1 MIGRSLVVDAGE
13 DDLGRGGHPLSR
25 ETGNSGERYVHDGG
39 QKKIMEDVVLV
50 SSPPVSNGDLCHS
63 TQSPPDWSAASS
75 PVPRAFSRT
84 PSRSA
89 PAMASRCGR
98 SATGRSLGK
107 VAARPAPTCRRLTSE
122 DEALQ

>member
-1 MIGRSLVVDAGE
+1 M
-13 DDLGRGGHPLSR
+13 
-25 ETGNSGERYVHDGG
+25 GG
-39 QKKIMEDVVLV
+39 QKKIMEGVVLV
-50 SSPPVSNGDLCHS
+50 SSPPVSNSDLPLK
-63 TQSPPDWSAASS
+63 QSSPDWSAASS

-122 DEALQ
+122 DEALE